1 MMVMFPVILRDVIM
15 MVNGVGDSMETIL
28 LMECLKQW
36 GELLPQH
43 LVMENIQLWFHG
55 LLTKHLEVVS
65 IVKGDVMAQY

>member
-36 GELLPQH
+36 GELLPQY